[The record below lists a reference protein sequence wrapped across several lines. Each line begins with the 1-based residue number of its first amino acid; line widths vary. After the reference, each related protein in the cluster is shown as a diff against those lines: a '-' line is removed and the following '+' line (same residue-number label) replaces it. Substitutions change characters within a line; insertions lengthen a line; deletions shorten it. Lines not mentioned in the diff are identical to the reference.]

1 MSACPLKLIVRKI
14 VLLPLFLVLAACE
27 TNLGTDDLRVVNS
40 ISVPTDFTWYAQ
52 IDIPIEI
59 AGGEGGYSVRYI
71 QNPEPGMSE
80 ADIEDALGNNPIRL
94 SVIKE
99 EETTKNTFR
108 LQGLPVPFESRLA
121 AELESEFWLEVT
133 DGSSILY
140 ERFEFS
146 IKPVGYDNVNTALST
161 NEGSANLSVV
171 NGPAVSQKKLCPEA
185 REVLP
190 EPITSPY
197 GLAYPALA
205 LIKLTTAVDVPIT
218 FDYEVIATNTPSNT
232 IIPNVDFLP
241 DSGQL
246 VFEPGITACVVPIYV
261 LDDFEIETNESVSVV
276 VSSNSTVAAD
286 FDEITITMRVVDNEP
301 SMKPFDYSYVIA
313 PGQSVVFNVELIK
326 PAEANVL
333 FPFSINN
340 AESTID
346 EQDFAI
352 TPGSRV
358 LAFNEGQD
366 EGEVGVSVSTSLVG
380 SSVDPKLVIEFQ
392 GDNGTDGTVEVVVN
406 SFSRTDP
413 LVSTVEPDFVSINDL
428 DGKLAAVASFDNGVQ
443 ITPRVYIFDG
453 NGDQQMIGGSSF
465 YSLAAHTGDIAVRDV
480 VVLPPSD
487 DGKRFVLVTEVESNL
502 GGTSWGSKDFM
513 LVFLELKDDG
523 SITETSRS
531 QHGSEED
538 DEVLSVYVDE
548 SGNFVI
554 AGSSDGTTLDG
565 EAVVPAQNDSDGF
578 VYRFLEAGSIDY
590 RRFVGNNNDN
600 SVVATFTDD
609 VGMKAVMTD
618 SSSGIEVRALD
629 VDGAEDLSLEKIS
642 LRIPAT
648 FDVTS
653 IEPLRSSLLALT
665 LSAEFEFNQT
675 PTPSLTQDVLLYTGS
690 FGDQSAL
697 TPITSIATSSDD
709 FSADT
714 ARLEEKEVMAVV
726 GDTFGEF
733 QDGSA
738 IGLLGDRD
746 AFFASVDYSSTVTV
760 GKVTQFGTPGN
771 DFALYVEAS
780 NEQKFLV
787 LWKEDHTSG
796 DGSFRYR
803 VTPFAPDGTNLEP
816 LF

>member
-80 ADIEDALGNNPIRL
+80 ADIEDALGNNPVRL

-108 LQGLPVPFESRLA
+108 LQGLPVPFENETPDDLDT
-121 AELESEFWLEVT
+121 EFWLEIT
-133 DGSSILY
+133 DGSSTII
-140 ERFEFS
+140 ERYDFFVEP
-146 IKPVGYDNVNTALST
+146 IDYDNVARSLAIR
-161 NEGSANLSVV
+161 EGEANLS
-171 NGPAVSQKKLCPEA
+171 NASGPAVA
-185 REVLP
+185 RKNVCSENLDVLP
-190 EPITSPY
+190 EPVNTPF
-197 GLAYPALA
+197 GRAFPALA
-205 LIKLTTAVDVPIT
+205 LVKFTAAVDVPIT
-218 FDYEVIATNTPSNT
+218 FDYEIIATESPGNTAL
-232 IIPNVDFLP
+232 PNVDFIP

-246 VFEPGITACVVPIYV
+246 VFEPGVDACSVVVYI
-261 LDDFEIETNESVSVV
+261 LDDFDVESSESISVVLTSVSNVV
-276 VSSNSTVAAD
+276 AELAD
-286 FDEITITMRVVDNEP
+286 ITINFRIEDDEP
-301 SMKPFDYSYVIA
+301 ELRPFDLSYVVA
-313 PGQSVVFNVELIK
+313 PGQSILFPVVLLR
-326 PAEANVL
+326 PAEDDVL
-333 FPFSINN
+333 VPFSVNSS
-340 AESTID
+340 ESTID

-366 EGEVGVSVSTSLVG
+366 EGEVGVSISNSLVG

-413 LVSTVEPDFVSINDL
+413 LVSAVEPDFVSINDL
-428 DGKLAAVASFDNGVQ
+428 DGTVAAVASFDNGVQ

-465 YSLAAHTGDIAVRDV
+465 YSLAAHTGNIVVRDV

-487 DGKRFVLVTEVESNL
+487 DDKRFVLVTEVESNL
-502 GGTSWGSKDFM
+502 GGTSWGNKDFM

-523 SITETSRS
+523 SIIETSRS

-554 AGSSDGTTLDG
+554 AGSSGGTTLDG

-578 VYRFLEAGSIDY
+578 VYRFFEAGSIDY

-697 TPITSIATSSDD
+697 TPITSIATSADD
-709 FSADT
+709 FSVDT
-714 ARLEEKEVMAVV
+714 ARLEEQEVMAVV

-733 QDGSA
+733 QDGAA

-746 AFFASVDYSSTVTV
+746 AFFASVDYSSTVTI